1 MRAFCFCYLQDGLPA
16 ADDALSWQQ
25 LKLAAEAGFEEL
37 LRMQEAAAAAGGAG
51 QQVSSPAWRR
61 PGMTRVTGG
70 GGSTAEAWPGPVNR
84 DWAAPGKARGAAC
97 IRGHGVPH
105 ASEHIADRDGQ
116 IGLVADNMLAT
127 CLGRLD

>member
-1 MRAFCFCYLQDGLPA
+1 MQDGLPA

-70 GGSTAEAWPGPVNR
+70 GGSTAEAWPGL

-97 IRGHGVPH
+97 IYGGMVCHMLLNT
-105 ASEHIADRDGQ
+105 SQ
-116 IGLVADNMLAT
+116 IGT
-127 CLGRLD
+127 GR